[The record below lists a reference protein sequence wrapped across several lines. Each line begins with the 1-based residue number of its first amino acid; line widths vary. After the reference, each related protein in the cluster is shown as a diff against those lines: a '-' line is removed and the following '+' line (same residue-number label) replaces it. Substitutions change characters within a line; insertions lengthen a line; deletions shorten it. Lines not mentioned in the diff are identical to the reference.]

1 VNWDRERLRITY
13 HECAHAAAHLSLG
26 ASSVTWLSVTGYGR
40 SLDGKCFYDP
50 ARPENAYAMLVAL
63 LAGPACDKHF
73 FDLEPDIRTGDWRNA
88 GDFASRIS
96 GLDVEAALVRG
107 QKFAR
112 LLVSR
117 YAGAI
122 EQLAAQLFKVGGDLD
137 GEAATRIRSGPAAR
151 HRRWDREQALESPES
166 HPLERTSR

>member
-1 VNWDRERLRITY
+1 
-13 HECAHAAAHLSLG
+13 
-26 ASSVTWLSVTGYGR
+26 
-40 SLDGKCFYDP
+40 
-50 ARPENAYAMLVAL
+50 MLVAA

-122 EQLAAQLFKVGGDLD
+122 EQLAAQLFKAGGQLD
-137 GEAATRIRSGPAAR
+137 GEAATRILRDAGVRPGCFYQASLQACRYRPTQPAI
-151 HRRWDREQALESPES
+151 
-166 HPLERTSR
+166 